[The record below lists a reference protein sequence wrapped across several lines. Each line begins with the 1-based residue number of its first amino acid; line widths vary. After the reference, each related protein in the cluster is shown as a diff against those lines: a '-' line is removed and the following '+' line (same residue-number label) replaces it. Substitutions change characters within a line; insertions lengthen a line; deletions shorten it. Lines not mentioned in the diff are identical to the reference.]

1 MKKRNVKSLSLSKR
15 SISRFNT
22 AWING
27 GALPSD
33 QGSYPPSREKE
44 WMSLPYSHCC

>member
-1 MKKRNVKSLSLSKR
+1 MKKRNVKSLTLSKK

-22 AWING
+22 LWIHG
-27 GALPSD
+27 GLGS
-33 QGSYPPSREKE
+33 QHGSYPPSKEKE

>member
-1 MKKRNVKSLSLSKR
+1 MKKKNVKNLALSKR

-22 AWING
+22 AGING

-33 QGSYPPSREKE
+33 QGSYAPSKERE